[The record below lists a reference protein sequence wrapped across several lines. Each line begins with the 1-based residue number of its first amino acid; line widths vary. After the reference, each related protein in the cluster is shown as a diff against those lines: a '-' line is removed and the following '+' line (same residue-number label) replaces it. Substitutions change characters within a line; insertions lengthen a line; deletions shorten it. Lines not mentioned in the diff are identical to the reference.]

1 MSSGF
6 LSKSKV
12 TAFLK
17 SFGLHTFIL
26 FIVEPKPNEA
36 NDFFLERSKF
46 RYFSIT
52 VKGNASPLKMSIY
65 HDLRRNLLIYL
76 SQALRVKEALEKL
89 LFMSQKHSGN
99 LTAVQQITPSKYI
112 KLLGEGEIISF

>member
-1 MSSGF
+1 
-6 LSKSKV
+6 
-12 TAFLK
+12 
-17 SFGLHTFIL
+17 
-26 FIVEPKPNEA
+26 
-36 NDFFLERSKF
+36 
-46 RYFSIT
+46 
-52 VKGNASPLKMSIY
+52 MSIY

-99 LTAVQQITPSKYI
+99 LTAVQQITPSRYI